1 MSYNLLLN
9 SSMAMRAAA
18 IFTATRPD
26 IVLGAA
32 IWSIKC
38 TYDGL
43 YYLCFKSDKNE
54 NKIEINKDI
63 LDKLIDKSESQEIEI
78 KKLSDNINILTD
90 YIKNNNQINT

>member
-18 IFTATRPD
+18 IFTAARPD

-38 TYDGL
+38 TCDGIF
-43 YYLCFKSDKNE
+43 YLFFKSNKNE